1 MTMHRRTYGG
11 HYDPQRM
18 QESPWEMHPADV
30 GAEPPAHPAMAAAHP
45 AMAAAHLAPGVP
57 HPGAVTFARPALPGA
72 RPMPAGV
79 RPALSPSGRPF
90 VPPPIQEGR
99 PWENLSFEDRRRWGE
114 WAWDRVP
121 WEERRQWENLP
132 WEMRIERLRSRFW
145 GRPWWI
151 RQEVAIVD
159 DYVPAP
165 PVVIDDPGYATLE
178 ALPSTAE
185 EDAGISGDI
194 CTGCRPM
201 RM

>member
-11 HYDPQRM
+11 HYNPQRM

-57 HPGAVTFARPALPGA
+57 HPGAVTFARPALPSA
-72 RPMPAGV
+72 RPMPAGA

-114 WAWDRVP
+114 WAWDRPAPPV
-121 WEERRQWENLP
+121 
-132 WEMRIERLRSRFW
+132 
-145 GRPWWI
+145 
-151 RQEVAIVD
+151 VIVD
-159 DYVPAP
+159 DYASAP
-165 PVVIDDPGYATLE
+165 PVVIDDPGYAALE